1 MIAALRGEFKRAARS
16 FENSLKG
23 AARGVGV
30 ASVSRPRSETPCLGP
45 RRSCHD
51 APSIKQHNPGHS
63 GRRTLPDCPP
73 DANHHKTIR
82 RILGKLALDP
92 VEKAIRSALEKGDAQ
107 DRAFRERVY
116 RSAFAA
122 LERATQ
128 AQPQT
133 TVEMAIKRRQN
144 LQAKIT
150 SIEAEFLP
158 AAQGLPVQPSEVPA
172 ISLDEDMP
180 AAEAAVPSVEGPS
193 AAAREHRHLPDVSPV
208 NSALPEG
215 PASSISLDAAP
226 ETGHPG
232 VDLGAQRLRE
242 PDRAP
247 GKASKRGKAMRP
259 AAERRPRRRRPFAAA
274 FAIVTLLCIAV
285 IGGWAA
291 YELGLFGRGSDTP
304 PAQPRLV
311 EEDEFDPANETPTD
325 PGDLGGS
332 QELRN
337 WITVFTPSDASGV
350 NAPTGA
356 SADVSE
362 DESGRFLR
370 IRSGADGSN
379 VVFDVGQGVLEEIVG
394 KKAVFDI
401 SARGADAQQTQIS
414 ISCDFGEL
422 GDCGRKRYA
431 VGYERGEYLFDVQLP
446 ANRPGAGGSIAI
458 DSDFAGEGKAV
469 DIYEIRVSVVE

>member
-1 MIAALRGEFKRAARS
+1 M
-16 FENSLKG
+16 
-23 AARGVGV
+23 
-30 ASVSRPRSETPCLGP
+30 
-45 RRSCHD
+45 
-51 APSIKQHNPGHS
+51 
-63 GRRTLPDCPP
+63 
-73 DANHHKTIR
+73 
-82 RILGKLALDP
+82 DP
-92 VEKAIRSALEKGDAQ
+92 VEKAIRSALEKGNAE

-128 AQPQT
+128 AQPHT

-158 AAQGLPVQPSEVPA
+158 APPDLPVQPSEVPV
-172 ISLDEDMP
+172 ISLDEDVP
-180 AAEAAVPSVEGPS
+180 AVEAAAPSIDEPS
-193 AAAREHRHLPDVSPV
+193 AATREDRHLPDVSPV
-208 NSALPEG
+208 DLAKSEAAVP
-215 PASSISLDAAP
+215 PVSLDAAP
-226 ETGHPG
+226 EMSAPG
-232 VDLGAQRLRE
+232 VDLGAQRLQE
-242 PDRAP
+242 PDRARAP
-247 GKASKRGKAMRP
+247 R
-259 AAERRPRRRRPFAAA
+259 AAVERRPRRRRPFAAA
-274 FAIVTLLCIAV
+274 FAIVTLLCIVV

-291 YELGLFGRGSDTP
+291 YELGLFNSGSDVP
-304 PAQPRLV
+304 PASPRLV
-311 EEDEFDPANETPTD
+311 EEDEFDPADETPAE

-337 WITVFTPSDASGV
+337 WITVFTPADASGV

-370 IRSGADGSN
+370 IRSGTDGSN

-458 DSDFAGEGKAV
+458 NSDFAGEGKAV